1 MCRPR
6 PATPKFPELTPQ
18 LGGILKA
25 YYAELAAGTGR
36 WSIKAASTPMPV
48 GPADAAIW
56 STCAAAGDSSRS
68 QSSCT
73 TTAASCQCRQ
83 QTGLDWLL
91 ALGRVEPC
99 SSRLPAHSALSSGLI
114 CAGSSRRGDEI
125 YGAFSSNL
133 SYKAQAMV
141 ICNSRIEV
149 VLATRL
155 AHRATRARPLRRTP
169 SPSSRSAPLASCACS
184 ARTRRWMS
192 SSKRA
197 GP

>member
-1 MCRPR
+1 MQLALVAGASRQLRRPCQWAPPMLR
-6 PATPKFPELTPQ
+6 SGLPAQRLETTF
-18 LGGILKA
+18 
-25 YYAELAAGTGR
+25 
-36 WSIKAASTPMPV
+36 
-48 GPADAAIW
+48 
-56 STCAAAGDSSRS
+56 AAAGDSSRS

-99 SSRLPAHSALSSGLI
+99 SSRQPAHSALSSGLI